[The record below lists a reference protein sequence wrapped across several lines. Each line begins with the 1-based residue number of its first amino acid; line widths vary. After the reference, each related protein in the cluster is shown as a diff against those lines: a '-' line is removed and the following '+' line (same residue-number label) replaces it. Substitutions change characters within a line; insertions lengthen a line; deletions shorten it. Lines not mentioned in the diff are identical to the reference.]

1 MPITFFK
8 DWFWSKLP
16 LHFHKDDT
24 YLDLNDEGV
33 LQRYLRNFGM
43 ELDEGIK
50 PFIDNFMDLFD
61 AMKCRVDLLP
71 QLSFILGL
79 PVNLDNTEATYRRV
93 LAYAVAIYRI
103 KGTAKS
109 YKAIFNLL
117 GLSIQIIEDDPKGN
131 DTYDADANFQTYDAS
146 TLPVEPA
153 PDEIFYDSQNFCS
166 TYTIAYN
173 NAGNTPVDPALLE
186 LAKAAICSIQPINAR
201 LGQIIPRLAITEG
214 YGLAALETTNL
225 PEVDIPE
232 GAYSDAFDNDNSY
245 S

>member
-8 DWFWSKLP
+8 DWFWGKLP
-16 LHFHKDDT
+16 LYIQKEDT
-24 YLDLNDEGV
+24 YRDLTGEGI
-33 LQRYLRNFGM
+33 LKRYLRNFGM

-79 PVNLDNTEATYRRV
+79 PVNLDNTEATYRKV

-117 GLSIQIIEDDPKGN
+117 GLSIQIIEDDPKGS
-131 DTYDADANFQTYDAS
+131 DIYDADEDGNMYDGAGAD
-146 TLPVEPA
+146 L
-153 PDEIFYDSQNFCS
+153 IHYDSQNYCS
-166 TYTIAYN
+166 TYLIAYN
-173 NAGNTPVDPALLE
+173 NPTNTSVDPAI
-186 LAKAAICSIQPINAR
+186 LALAQAAICSIQPINAR
-201 LGQIIPRLAITEG
+201 LRAIIPRLSLTEQFPFN
-214 YGLAALETTNL
+214 AVETTNL
-225 PEVDIPE
+225 PTVEIPE
-232 GAYSDAFDNDNSY
+232 GAYSDAFDNTNAY

>member
-1 MPITFFK
+1 MPVIFFK
-8 DWFWSKLP
+8 DWLWGKLP
-16 LHFHKDDT
+16 FHFWKEDT
-24 YLDLNDEGV
+24 YRDLNDEGV

-117 GLSIQIIEDDPKGN
+117 GLSIQIIEDDPKGS
-131 DTYDADANFQTYDAS
+131 DIYDADEDGNIYDNVP
-146 TLPVEPA
+146 TEDL
-153 PDEIFYDSQNFCS
+153 IHYDSQNYCS
-166 TYTIAYN
+166 TYLIAYN
-173 NAGNTPVDPALLE
+173 NPTNTAVDPALLA
-186 LAKAAICSIQPINAR
+186 LAQAAICSIQPINAR
-201 LGQIIPRLAITEG
+201 LRAIIPRLAIAEQ

-225 PEVDIPE
+225 PSVEIE
-232 GAYSDAFDNDNSY
+232 GGAYSDAFDNTNAY